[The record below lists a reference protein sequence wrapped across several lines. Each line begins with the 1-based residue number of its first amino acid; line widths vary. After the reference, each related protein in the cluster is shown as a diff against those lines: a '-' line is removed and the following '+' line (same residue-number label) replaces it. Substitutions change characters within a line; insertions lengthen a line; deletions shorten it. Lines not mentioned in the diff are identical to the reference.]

1 VHRSRLLHAAC
12 PHGSP
17 LSFFINFNPTPGGR
31 SLPPAA
37 PLRFH
42 SRARHSK
49 LCGSVTAGPPGHS
62 HRTVLVS
69 FPAPPTPP
77 FGCATRKS
85 LLHPHTSLSS
95 SRSCPF
101 SYPPSRISSSRDS
114 VLNGAVSQSLCAL
127 IFGPLRVAASVGS
140 ASAICLSG
148 PDATTL
154 QRPCLTRLHK
164 APCRPGA
171 ANKPLASASGVC
183 HQRHPPGP
191 LQPHPC
197 PASPHP
203 LFALFARLPPGATSF
218 PPRPRNSPPL
228 LLFLLASPHPR
239 NEFSVRRSHCR
250 TDCSATTAQHFPPP
264 QHPSHGHLCPLHAS
278 ASLPR
283 PSPKSTDTASNVH
296 AGLQVHR
303 NNIHPAHD
311 PVICPLGPRH
321 AARFTV

>member
-1 VHRSRLLHAAC
+1 MPARIAFE
-12 PHGSP
+12 
-17 LSFFINFNPTPGGR
+17 FFINFNPTPGGR

-203 LFALFARLPPGATSF
+203 LFALFARLPPGATSLS
-218 PPRPRNSPPL
+218 PRRRLSSPPFIFARFATPRERVLCSTLSLSDRL
-228 LLFLLASPHPR
+228 LSYNGPAFPSASASESWPPL
-239 NEFSVRRSHCR
+239 SSPC
-250 TDCSATTAQHFPPP
+250 QLFPPP
-264 QHPSHGHLCPLHAS
+264 SIP
-278 ASLPR
+278 
-283 PSPKSTDTASNVH
+283 
-296 AGLQVHR
+296 
-303 NNIHPAHD
+303 
-311 PVICPLGPRH
+311 
-321 AARFTV
+321 